1 MRFASF
7 ASSFLIASIAL
18 TIAGA
23 ARAQSNLPPPP
34 PPPPGEGPAVT
45 PTQPPATPPAQNTQP
60 PAQNTQPPAQNTQPG
75 PRPAP
80 AEVPPPEERG
90 GPLPAPQI
98 GGSSVGAEVYWF
110 SAKDIG
116 SGLPII
122 PFLKLQLNPELVL
135 DVHLP
140 IGIGVGVGV
149 GSRDDSKNVLSL
161 GNPTVGLTYFQTND
175 RLTWH
180 LGGRISAPLA
190 GASDDADWQI
200 ANFIS
205 LYSTLLWDAHYW
217 ASKYLPIGARAG
229 FEYFTSPKGNVALR
243 GALEPTFYIPVGEK
257 SSFALSERKALF
269 FYQVRFEGEYLGTSG
284 WGGGAGLQIVHAV
297 SEGDALSKGDNAQ
310 AGFEPFV
317 GYNSPGMFA
326 RLGYLIGVDSPLGF
340 GLDSRK
346 IASLRLNI
354 GTKF

>member
-1 MRFASF
+1 MRLASF
-7 ASSFLIASIAL
+7 GSGVLLASIVL
-18 TIAGA
+18 TSAGA

-34 PPPPGEGPAVT
+34 PPPPGEGPPAT
-45 PTQPPATPPAQNTQP
+45 ATQPPAAAPAQPAPAQQTQP
-60 PAQNTQPPAQNTQPG
+60 AAQPG

-80 AEVPPPEERG
+80 AEVPPPDERS
-90 GPLPAPQI
+90 GPLPAPMI
-98 GGSSVGAEVYWF
+98 AGSSAGAEVYWF

-122 PFLKLQLNPELVL
+122 PFLKLQLNDELVL
-135 DVHLP
+135 DFHLP
-140 IGIGVGVGV
+140 IGVGVGV
-149 GSRDDSKNVLSL
+149 SVFRDDSKTVMSL
-161 GNPTVGLTYFQTND
+161 GNPTVGLTYFKTDD

-180 LGGRISAPLA
+180 IGGRVSAPLA
-190 GASDDADWQI
+190 GASDDTDWQI

-229 FEYFTSPKGNVALR
+229 FEYFTNPKGTVALR

-257 SSFALSERKALF
+257 SSFALNERKALF
-269 FYQVRFEGEYLGTSG
+269 FYQMRFEGEYLGSSG

-297 SEGDALSKGDNAQ
+297 SEGDALSRGDNAQ
-310 AGFEPFV
+310 GGIEPFA

-326 RLGYLIGVDSPLGF
+326 RIGYLIGLDSPLGF

-346 IASLRLNI
+346 VASLRLNI

>member
-1 MRFASF
+1 MRRASF
-7 ASSFLIASIAL
+7 GSAFLLGSILAVTTTRSAS
-18 TIAGA
+18 
-23 ARAQSNLPPPP
+23 AQSNLPPPP
-34 PPPPGEGPAVT
+34 PPPPGEGPTVAPT
-45 PTQPPATPPAQNTQP
+45 PTQPPPQPVQPAQ
-60 PAQNTQPPAQNTQPG
+60 PAQPA

-80 AEVPPPEERG
+80 AEVPPADERS
-90 GPLPAPQI
+90 GPLPAPMI
-98 GGSSVGAEVYWF
+98 AGSSAGAEVYWF

-122 PFLKLQLNPELVL
+122 PFLKLQLNDELVL
-135 DVHLP
+135 DFHLP
-140 IGIGVGVGV
+140 IGVGVGV
-149 GSRDDSKNVLSL
+149 SFLTDDSKTVTSL

-180 LGGRISAPLA
+180 LGGRVSAPLA
-190 GASDDADWQI
+190 GASDDAEWQI
-200 ANFIS
+200 ANVIS

-229 FEYFTSPKGNVALR
+229 FEYFTSPKGNVVLR

-269 FYQVRFEGEYLGTSG
+269 FYQMRFEGEYLGSSG
-284 WGGGAGLQIVHAV
+284 WGGGAGLQIVHLV
-297 SEGDALSKGDNAQ
+297 SEGDSLGKGDNAQ
-310 AGFEPFV
+310 AGFEPFA
-317 GYNSPGMFA
+317 GYNSAGMFA

-346 IASLRLNI
+346 VASLRLNI